1 MLATRATSRRGWT
14 DEMSPRLIA
23 FAAKGLAAAWMA
35 VVPVSAS
42 PASPPDLTG
51 VWSTAAA
58 GAPGGTRGGG
68 PAQQLP
74 LRPEAKQR
82 HDAFNAIVAPT
93 GDTPGGVCLGA
104 GMPGV
109 LLGAGGYP
117 MEIIQR
123 PEQITM
129 IFELHGEIRRV
140 YFGARNTPAQ
150 DRVPGRNGYS
160 SGRWE
165 GDVLV
170 VETSSLVEQLD
181 HRTAPHSA
189 DATIVER
196 YRLEGTDGQGRRVL
210 TAQVTMTDP
219 KFYTEPVVLTR
230 RWTEVPNG
238 HLLPYEC
245 NEEFWFNRVE
255 ELAEKAGL
263 KVP

>member
-1 MLATRATSRRGWT
+1 MRGVHRNCGVPT
-14 DEMSPRLIA
+14 G
-23 FAAKGLAAAWMA
+23 FVAALVAALPLVA
-35 VVPVSAS
+35 SA
-42 PASPPDLTG
+42 ASPPDFTG
-51 VWSTAAA
+51 VWSIAQGT
-58 GAPGGTRGGG
+58 GAPAGGAGQR
-68 PAQQLP
+68 PA

-82 HDAFNAIVAPT
+82 HDAFNAIVSPT

-104 GMPGV
+104 GMPGA

-123 PEQITM
+123 PEQIT
-129 IFELHGEIRRV
+129 IIYELHGEIRRV
-140 YFGARNTPAQ
+140 YFGDRNVPEQ

-170 VETSSLVEQLD
+170 VETSNLVEQLD
-181 HRTAPHSA
+181 QRTTPHS
-189 DATIVER
+189 DQATIVER
-196 YRLEGTDGQGRRVL
+196 YRIEGTDAQGRRILV
-210 TAQVTMTDP
+210 AQMTMTDP

-230 RWTEVPNG
+230 RWTQVANG

-245 NEEFWFNRVE
+245 NEELWDDRVGA
-255 ELAEKAGL
+255 LANKAGL